1 MTALAGRNI
10 GRLLH
15 SLFACVLFL
24 TVLSLWRL
32 WHTDSCAG
40 LALPGLI
47 WCAITY
53 GLLQYRLQ
61 RKRFFLEFY
70 LDDASW
76 IRRLFRRAWLAATL
90 SLVAAATLT
99 VFLAV
104 FAVLSRPSDWYF
116 LCAAAVAFPLLFI
129 AAVHWPGSHLRPD
142 TRGGVPNPSYRGP
155 SLREVLAARIA
166 GWLTLAGMLGAYLY
180 FGYFCIPAPGDLI
193 HPGSLER
200 TLHAF
205 VARAGS
211 ACPAVDD
218 TLLVASR
225 IEGLSWYVVTTMTT
239 APWMQDGVRPLVW
252 TAFLFNSAM
261 VFGGFVRGF
270 EGAVLL
276 AGRAAALV
284 RQDKE

>member
-1 MTALAGRNI
+1 MSALAGRDI
-10 GRLLH
+10 DRVLH

-24 TVLSLWRL
+24 TILSLWRL
-32 WHTDSCAG
+32 WHADPCAT

-61 RKRFFLEFY
+61 RKRFVLEYY
-70 LDDASW
+70 LDESSGL
-76 IRRLFRRAWLAATL
+76 RELFRRAWLAATL

-129 AAVHWPGSHLRPD
+129 GAVHWPGSHLRPD
-142 TRGGVPNPSYRGP
+142 TRGGVPDPLYRGP

-166 GWLTLAGMLGAYLY
+166 SWLTLAGILGAYLY
-180 FGYFCIPAPGDLI
+180 FGYYYFRAPGDLI
-193 HPGSLER
+193 YPGSVER
-200 TLHAF
+200 TLQAF
-205 VARAGS
+205 AARAGS

-261 VFGGFVRGF
+261 VFGGFVRGL

-276 AGRAAALV
+276 AGRAAA
-284 RQDKE
+284 RSRRK